1 MGQYLTSGRKFH
13 TPEMLDMLRSYD
25 FVVYNGRKLQT
36 KNLVHE
42 LVGCEDCNRLLLRV
56 SFLEASLKKYEC
68 PMPVLDLQVV
78 LAEFFDQNYR
88 RTSSRVYSRRVLFRE
103 VQGFLYKE
111 FGIRI
116 LHATDGRYRDFICKV
131 VKD

>member
-1 MGQYLTSGRKFH
+1 MEDIKQYLTSGRKFH

-68 PMPVLDLQVV
+68 PTPVLDMQVV
-78 LAEFFDQNYR
+78 LAEFFDQNAR
-88 RTSSRVYSRRVLFRE
+88 
-103 VQGFLYKE
+103 
-111 FGIRI
+111 
-116 LHATDGRYRDFICKV
+116 
-131 VKD
+131 